1 MIELNTVFTFFKAFI
16 LIFVVLTGAA
26 YMVWLERRV
35 SAWMQDR
42 VGPNRVGPF
51 GLLQP
56 LVDVIKLMFKEEIV
70 PKTADKFIHFLA
82 PGIVIVCVI
91 TAVSLIPFDKNLVIS
106 NPKIGILIIMAL
118 SSLSAYSVILSGFAS
133 LTKYPVLGSLR
144 ASAQVVSYEIPIA
157 LSILSI
163 AISASSLS
171 LLDIVESQKNIWFIV
186 IQPLA
191 FIIYLISSFAETN
204 RAPFDLPEAE
214 SELVGGYH
222 TEFSSMRFAWF
233 FAGEYAHII
242 ISSAIMTTLFLGGY
256 YGPIKSGFWWFF
268 IKTFILCYIF
278 VWVRWTFPRFRYDQL
293 MKFSWKVLIPLALLN
308 VLISALIKAL

>member
-1 MIELNTVFTFFKAFI
+1 MIEVLKAFT

-35 SAWMQDR
+35 SAWIQDR
-42 VGPNRVGPF
+42 IGPNRVGPF

-70 PKTADKFIHFLA
+70 PITAEKFIHFLA

-91 TAVSLIPFDKNLVIS
+91 TATAIIPIDPNFIIT
-106 NPKIGILIIMAL
+106 NPKIGILILMAL

-133 LTKYPVLGSLR
+133 LTKYPILGSLR

-163 AISASSLS
+163 AIMANSLS
-171 LLDIVESQKNIWFIV
+171 LVDIVNAQKNIWFIF
-186 IQPLA
+186 IQPIA
-191 FIIYLISSFAETN
+191 FIVYLISSFAETN

-242 ISSAIMTTLFLGGY
+242 ISSSIMTTLFLGGW

-268 IKTFILCYIF
+268 IKVFILCYIF
-278 VWVRWTFPRFRYDQL
+278 IWVRWTYPRFRYDQL
-293 MKFSWKVLIPLALLN
+293 MTLSWKFLIPISLINLL
-308 VLISALIKAL
+308 ITALIKSL